1 MKILKLSLLLLSI
14 TSISFAQGFRQT
26 QTDSY
31 TRYELL
37 NPSNQSFR
45 IIYDV
50 SATTAGA
57 TKYFNGLRV
66 GSEHLVD
73 AVWDLM
79 TGKELNWEIVNG
91 VKAKGNGL
99 SNANEA
105 GEYLMVDLARPVPEG
120 GQARIRIDKTYKDVN
135 SYYQEDGTI
144 VFDRSLGIKRNSVVL
159 PLGYE
164 LVGANYPSQVTQE
177 EDGRIKVS
185 FMNEGPAGVPY
196 KVTARLAFNMKYVA
210 PSKTNPWTEY
220 QSSPQGRDKT
230 KARTGMNVSER
241 GVQDRDIVYFLQQPE
256 SNSFFL
262 YHDYTE
268 SRVGMDKYVNIV
280 RAGSK
285 ASKPSAIIL
294 DTGEALKVET
304 LVGQAIVAKGI
315 EANGL
320 TDETEAVVIW
330 YDPIKKGETRRLRI
344 SETYTDA
351 SRYLLHEGQLI
362 WDRSFG
368 RNRNTIVLPKGW
380 MVTSS
385 SIPGRIDMTEDDEVR
400 ISFING
406 RPDNIDVFVRA
417 VRR

>member
-1 MKILKLSLLLLSI
+1 MKIVKLSFLLLSI
-14 TSISFAQGFRQT
+14 TSLSFAQGFRQT

-37 NPSNQSFR
+37 EPSNQSFR

-66 GSEHLVD
+66 GSDHLVD

-79 TGKELNWEIVNG
+79 TGKELNWEIVDG
-91 VKAKGNGL
+91 VEAKSNGL

-120 GQARIRIDKTYKDVN
+120 GQARIRIDKTYKDVK

-159 PLGYE
+159 PKGYE

-177 EDGRIKVS
+177 TDGRIKVS
-185 FMNEGPAGVPY
+185 FMNDGPAGVPY
-196 KVTARLAFNMKYVA
+196 KVTARLAAKMKYAA
-210 PSKTNPWTEY
+210 PSKTNPWPDYE
-220 QSSPQGRDKT
+220 SKPQGRDQT
-230 KARTGMNVSER
+230 KARVGMNVTER
-241 GVQDRDIVYFLQQPE
+241 GFQDRDIVYFLQQPE
-256 SNSFFL
+256 TNSFFL

-268 SRVGMDKYVNIV
+268 SRLGMDKYVNIV

-294 DTGEALKVET
+294 DTGEELKVET
-304 LVGQAIVAKGI
+304 LVGQAIAAKG
-315 EANGL
+315 N
-320 TDETEAVVIW
+320 
-330 YDPIKKGETRRLRI
+330 
-344 SETYTDA
+344 
-351 SRYLLHEGQLI
+351 
-362 WDRSFG
+362 
-368 RNRNTIVLPKGW
+368 
-380 MVTSS
+380 
-385 SIPGRIDMTEDDEVR
+385 
-400 ISFING
+400 
-406 RPDNIDVFVRA
+406 
-417 VRR
+417 